1 MQATVFGM
9 CEQHAS
15 SSHASSPLMEFR
27 LLSSFSFS
35 HSLPY
40 SAGASAEG
48 AIATMLIQFW
58 RLQARAR
65 VKGKRDP
72 LRAAQAE

>member
-1 MQATVFGM
+1 MTLSLGELRGLLSATKLDM

-40 SAGASAEG
+40 AAGQSAEG
-48 AIATMLIQFW
+48 AVATMLIQFG
-58 RLQARAR
+58 RLQARA
-65 VKGKRDP
+65 
-72 LRAAQAE
+72 